1 MLMPKLENFCL
12 DIKINDDGVF
22 QNTFIEKLLIKT
34 IVLSK
39 PFFSLRLKINSVQH
53 LKFRN

>member
-34 IVLSK
+34 IDLSK
-39 PFFSLRLKINSVQH
+39 PFFLWDWRLIQYKI
-53 LKFRN
+53 